1 VKIVNPVITQ
11 ELERG
16 AALRL
21 DLGCGARARS
31 GYFGVDLVERL
42 GSDIVA
48 DLNQPLNL
56 LPDNCCEA
64 IYTRHALEHVQNLLP
79 LMREIHRVCKPDAR
93 IEIVVPHFSNVYGHS
108 DPTHVRFFGLY
119 SMYYFCSREDQPM
132 ARTVPN
138 FYSDVRFRVER
149 INIQFYRYSF
159 LDRTL
164 GRLLEKFT
172 NLNLKTQDF
181 FERRLAHL
189 FHASQIN
196 YTLTPV
202 KG

>member
-1 VKIVNPVITQ
+1 MKIVNPAITR

-16 AALRL
+16 TALRL
-21 DLGCGARARS
+21 DLGCGPHART

-48 DLNQPLNL
+48 DLNQPLDQ

-79 LMREIHRVCKPDAR
+79 LMREIHRVCKPGAR
-93 IEIVVPHFSNVYGHS
+93 IEIVVPHFSNVYGYS
-108 DPTHVRFFGLY
+108 DPTHVRFFALY
-119 SMYYFCSREDQPM
+119 SMYYFCSQEDQPM
-132 ARTVPN
+132 TRTVPN
-138 FYSDVRFRVER
+138 FYSDVRFRVEQVR
-149 INIQFYRYSF
+149 IQFYRYSF
-159 LDRTL
+159 LDRTV
-164 GRLLEKFT
+164 GRLLEKLI

-189 FHASQIN
+189 FHAAQIT
-196 YTLTPV
+196 YLLTPV